1 VQSSKAIYLHH
12 LWKRFHRLRKQ
23 GEKILLKRLLWK
35 VKGGDQ
41 MMKEERLIHYQ
52 IAISVFSRWY
62 ETGLIS
68 KEESMEAEEAV
79 ATKYGLAK
87 SSIYR
92 EKTCY

>member
-1 VQSSKAIYLHH
+1 
-12 LWKRFHRLRKQ
+12 
-23 GEKILLKRLLWK
+23 
-35 VKGGDQ
+35 

-79 ATKYGLAK
+79 ATKYGLTK

-92 EKTCY
+92 EKACY